1 MRQDKSTGLRAG
13 RGIPSVLSGGRFVR
27 RSLPSPAGNSVVDC
41 QELSKPVE
49 ADLTWISGIHPI
61 FIYVI
66 I

>member
-1 MRQDKSTGLRAG
+1 MRQDKCTERQAE
-13 RGIPSVLSGGRFVR
+13 RGIPSVLSGGRF
-27 RSLPSPAGNSVVDC
+27 LNQQGITYVDC
-41 QELSKPVE
+41 QGLSKPVE